1 MKNYTIDHISG
12 TITMT
17 KAFAKAASKHGTPEY
32 NEIVDLRRD
41 FPTYEVKQRE
51 AKKATEKKTYA
62 HLTYKRM
69 EVYIRTMYGERSPQE
84 ETYQKVRVLS
94 KSQSGAYA
102 YVKKWFLASFPKYAE
117 IESLIENEMTES
129 SDNTLKIAM

>member
-1 MKNYTIDHISG
+1 MKNYTINHATQSSI
-12 TITMT
+12 MT
-17 KAFAKAASKHGTPEY
+17 KAFAKAASKYGTPEY
-32 NEIVDLRRD
+32 AEIMALRRD
-41 FPTYEVKQRE
+41 FPMYEVKQRE
-51 AKKATEKKTYA
+51 AKKAMEKKTYA